1 MSNAPRIINVAT
13 LGEPARRSPLD
24 RTSARGDGEAK
35 FVSPQRYVRASV
47 EVQLDAP
54 EEEFWLE
61 KAGAREQIY
70 FDPAQTKA
78 AIVTCG
84 GLCPGLNNV
93 IRSVFLELH
102 MNYHAQEVWGVRYG
116 YQGLNPAVGEPPVPL
131 TMELVER
138 IHEDGGTL
146 LGSSR
151 GGQDTGLMVDF
162 LVQRQINILLCV
174 GGDGTQRG
182 THQVYEELQRRGLP
196 IAVVGIPKT
205 IDNDLHFCS
214 PTFGFATAVD
224 VAARTIAAAHVEA
237 KGAPYGIGLVKLMG
251 REAGF
256 IAAAATVASQEVNFC
271 LVPEIPFALE
281 GPQGLLETL
290 RRRMLDRKHA
300 VIVIAEGAG
309 QNLFTEE
316 NRQRDASGNVK
327 LQDIGLL
334 LKQQI
339 ETYFKKYGPPVSL
352 KYIDPSY
359 LIRSVPANS
368 QDDILCDQ
376 FGRRAVHAA
385 MAGKTDLLIGYVNN
399 AFVHVPLAMA
409 IGRQRRMNPEGELWT
424 AVRAATGQPRRFV

>member
-1 MSNAPRIINVAT
+1 
-13 LGEPARRSPLD
+13 
-24 RTSARGDGEAK
+24 
-35 FVSPQRYVRASV
+35 
-47 EVQLDAP
+47 
-54 EEEFWLE
+54 
-61 KAGAREQIY
+61 
-70 FDPAQTKA
+70 
-78 AIVTCG
+78 
-84 GLCPGLNNV
+84 
-93 IRSVFLELH
+93 
-102 MNYHAQEVWGVRYG
+102 
-116 YQGLNPAVGEPPVPL
+116 
-131 TMELVER
+131 
-138 IHEDGGTL
+138 
-146 LGSSR
+146 
-151 GGQDTGLMVDF
+151 
-162 LVQRQINILLCV
+162 
-174 GGDGTQRG
+174 
-182 THQVYEELQRRGLP
+182 
-196 IAVVGIPKT
+196 
-205 IDNDLHFCS
+205 
-214 PTFGFATAVD
+214 
-224 VAARTIAAAHVEA
+224 
-237 KGAPYGIGLVKLMG
+237 MG

-376 FGRRAVHAA
+376 FGRRAAHAA